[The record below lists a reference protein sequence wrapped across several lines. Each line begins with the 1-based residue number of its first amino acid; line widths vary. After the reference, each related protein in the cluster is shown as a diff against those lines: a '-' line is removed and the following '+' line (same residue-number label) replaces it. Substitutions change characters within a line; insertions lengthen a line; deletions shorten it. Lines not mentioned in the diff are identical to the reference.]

1 MEDYFWPIRPVL
13 SLPMAAPKIHYQR
26 AGDQAYC
33 GRETHRLSYDLE
45 DVTCHRCLEKLD
57 DERGPQRDDW

>member
-1 MEDYFWPIRPVL
+1 
-13 SLPMAAPKIHYQR
+13 MAAPKIHYQR